1 MVYTDLLHIR
11 LMREKYDQR
20 KKVNIFLLISLKRYS
35 FMQLHSGSYWDGK
48 EYAFNAGDPGFIPG
62 LGRSPGEGNGYL
74 LQYSCLENPH
84 RQRSLA
90 GYSPLGCRVGH
101 DWVTITFT
109 FSFYAIAL
117 RESVKFIFLIKSC

>member
-20 KKVNIFLLISLKRYS
+20 KKVNIFLLISLKRCS

-74 LQYSCLENPH
+74 LQYSCLENSMD
-84 RQRSLA
+84 RGACWATVLEVAESDTAEWLTLTMVCYIQ
-90 GYSPLGCRVGH
+90 YE
-101 DWVTITFT
+101 
-109 FSFYAIAL
+109 IAL
-117 RESVKFIFLIKSC
+117 YYNF